1 MTTTI
6 MSIEAQCAGIEKKYK
21 RYKCIFVPKVTHP
34 KILTQNYWINCLD
47 EKYLAGTWRKLNVYY
62 SRSVAVF
69 EFAAFV
75 VWDVPQ
81 FIL

>member
-47 EKYLAGTWRKLNVYY
+47 EKFLAVT
-62 SRSVAVF
+62 
-69 EFAAFV
+69 
-75 VWDVPQ
+75 
-81 FIL
+81 